1 MSVRLVL
8 TLATITVAGV
18 LTGCGH
24 LGALRE
30 EASADFNCPE
40 HQIHIMGHGRERTAE
55 GCGQSG
61 GYRWT
66 GRSWVRDGVGT
77 LPGSAVT
84 NGPPPVN
91 AAQPAPKGPQPV
103 KVQPPQPAAPTGPN
117 APLPPSQPPP
127 GQSL

>member
-1 MSVRLVL
+1 MRTLL
-8 TLATITVAGV
+8 ALATISVAG
-18 LTGCGH
+18 LLAGCGH

-30 EASADFNCPE
+30 TAAEDFHCPE
-40 HQIHIMGHGRERTAE
+40 HQIEIFGHGRERTAE

-66 GRSWVRDGVGT
+66 GRSWVRDGAGT
-77 LPGSAVT
+77 RPGSA

-91 AAQPAPKGPQPV
+91 PAQPAPKGPQPV
-103 KVQPPQPAAPTGPN
+103 KVQPAQPSGPN